1 MTTYESLQWKRLL
14 AKPHDHWVV
23 LSDLGQKT
31 RTAKS
36 ESYFKFT
43 LSNTPQAGGYYLA
56 NASQLSLNFHFSSQR
71 TNLIGPCHPNCH
83 WRIYC
88 ARQDCR
94 PGGTL
99 VSGPSILREKMVLI
113 PLEKVLKDGPWTRHI
128 PELYLIKFTTLT
140 PAVIDDIV
148 ACLSLGNRW
157 QCLVYQHWRR
167 CISIVG
173 FTRAEFPSKKI
184 SWPRSRSEKKP
195 RTSHSRRQNAAR
207 RVWIGSSN
215 RGIGLGFDLVSSQDV
230 LSTKWCC
237 HCAWRHVVFSQSRNR
252 PWARASILAIL

>member
-99 VSGPSILREKMVLI
+99 VSGTLNPQREDGVDTLRKSPQGWTLNPSYSRTLSYQIYHIDTRGYWWYCGMFILRQPMAMPCL
-113 PLEKVLKDGPWTRHI
+113 P
-128 PELYLIKFTTLT
+128 TLT
-140 PAVIDDIV
+140 SMYLD
-148 ACLSLGNRW
+148 
-157 QCLVYQHWRR
+157 RR
-167 CISIVG
+167 LYTGRISV
-173 FTRAEFPSKKI
+173 
-184 SWPRSRSEKKP
+184 
-195 RTSHSRRQNAAR
+195 
-207 RVWIGSSN
+207 
-215 RGIGLGFDLVSSQDV
+215 
-230 LSTKWCC
+230 
-237 HCAWRHVVFSQSRNR
+237 
-252 PWARASILAIL
+252 